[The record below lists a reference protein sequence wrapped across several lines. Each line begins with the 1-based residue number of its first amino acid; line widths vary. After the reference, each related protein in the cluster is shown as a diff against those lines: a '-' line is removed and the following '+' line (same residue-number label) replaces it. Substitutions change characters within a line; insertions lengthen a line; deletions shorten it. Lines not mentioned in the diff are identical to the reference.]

1 MGNYIGLNRIKS
13 HSVDSPLT
21 NTNDHSLISFDIIVD
36 KSIKSAV
43 VTLYP
48 AFSRADFK
56 CINEHLSNIEWK
68 LIYNKSENLQEFYDE
83 FVNIINLAIKK
94 FVPKEKNLNLKK
106 KKKKKKS

>member
-21 NTNDHSLISFDIIVD
+21 NTNDHSLISFDIIVN
-36 KSIKSAV
+36 KSIKSAA

-56 CINEHLSNIEWK
+56 CINEYLSNIGWK
-68 LIYNKSENLQEFYDE
+68 FIYNKSENLQEFYDE
-83 FVNIINLAIKK
+83 FVNIITPKK
-94 FVPKEKNLNLKK
+94 KK